1 MASKGKGQTLNRG
14 EVAAFFGVTP
24 PTVDG
29 WVRAGCPV
37 KKGQRGVASEFNS
50 ADVAAFLREKAREEG
65 SGTTLADENQLKR
78 RKMAA
83 EAERSELELAKAKGE
98 VAPVREFER
107 ATAMLMA
114 AIRANVMNVPGRAVL
129 QLLGETDELQFKT
142 KLRAELVLAL
152 ETAAEADMEAPWD
165 EDEDIG
171 TSDE

>member
-14 EVAAFFGVTP
+14 DVAAFFGVTP

-50 ADVAAFLREKAREEG
+50 AQVAAFLREKAREEG
-65 SGTTLADENQLKR
+65 SGTSLADEAELKR
-78 RKMAA
+78 RKLAA
-83 EAERSELELAKAKGE
+83 EAERAELELARAKGA

-114 AIRANVMNVPGRAVL
+114 AIRSNVMNVPSRAVL
-129 QLLGETDELQFKT
+129 QLLGETNEITFKS

-152 ETAAEADMEAPWD
+152 ETAAEADMDAPWD
-165 EDEDIG
+165 EDEEV
-171 TSDE
+171 SASE

>member
-65 SGTTLADENQLKR
+65 SGTKLADESELKR
-78 RKMAA
+78 RKLAA
-83 EAERSELELAKAKGE
+83 EAERAELDLAKEKGQ

-107 ATAMLMA
+107 AQAAAMA
-114 AIRANVMNVPGRAVL
+114 AIRANMRNVPGRAVL
-129 QLLGETDELQFKT
+129 QLLGCTDEQEFKT
-142 KLRAELVLAL
+142 KLMAEIDLAL
-152 ETAAEADMEAPWD
+152 VTAAEAEIDIEDD
-165 EDEDIG
+165 EDEDTG
-171 TSDE
+171 E

>member
-1 MASKGKGQTLNRG
+1 MASKGKGKTLNRG
-14 EVAAFFGVTP
+14 ECAEFFGVTP
-24 PTVDG
+24 PTVDA

-50 ADVAAFLREKAREEG
+50 AEVAAFLREKAREEG

-78 RKMAA
+78 RKLAA
-83 EAERSELELAKAKGE
+83 EAEKAELEVAKAKGD

-129 QLLGETDELQFKT
+129 QLLGETDEIIFKS
-142 KLRAELVLAL
+142 KLREELTLAL
-152 ETAAEADMEAPWD
+152 ETAAEADLD
-165 EDEDIG
+165 LEDEE
-171 TSDE
+171 DEEGETDG

>member
-50 ADVAAFLREKAREEG
+50 ADVAAFLREKARQEG
-65 SGTTLADENQLKR
+65 SGTSLADETELKR
-78 RKMAA
+78 RKLAA
-83 EAERSELELAKAKGE
+83 EAERAELELSKEKGE

-107 ATAMLMA
+107 AQAAAMA
-114 AIRANVMNVPGRAVL
+114 AIRANMRNVPGRAVL
-129 QLLGETDELQFKT
+129 RLLGCTDELEFKNT
-142 KLRAELVLAL
+142 LMDEIDLAL
-152 ETAAEADMEAPWD
+152 VTAAEADLDLGDD
-165 EDEDIG
+165 ED
-171 TSDE
+171 DEYEATE

>member
-65 SGTTLADENQLKR
+65 SGTKLADESELKR
-78 RKMAA
+78 RKLAA
-83 EAERSELELAKAKGE
+83 EAERAELDLAKEKGQ

-107 ATAMLMA
+107 AQAAAMA
-114 AIRANVMNVPGRAVL
+114 AIRANMRNVPGRAVL
-129 QLLGETDELQFKT
+129 QLLGCTDEQEFKT
-142 KLRAELVLAL
+142 KLMAEIDLAL
-152 ETAAEADMEAPWD
+152 VTAAEAEIDIEED
-165 EDEDIG
+165 EDEDTG
-171 TSDE
+171 E